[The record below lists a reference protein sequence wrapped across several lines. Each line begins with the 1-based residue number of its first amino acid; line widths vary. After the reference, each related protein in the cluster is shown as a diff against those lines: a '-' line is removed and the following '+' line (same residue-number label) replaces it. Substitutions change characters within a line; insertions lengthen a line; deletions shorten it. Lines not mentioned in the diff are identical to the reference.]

1 MESQALSMIDKED
14 GERMAWTHDGDN
26 DDSDDNDSGGDNGL
40 DSDDSASSLWA
51 RLSSLFSRRPDA
63 IIVTSDDAE
72 RETSEI
78 INALQA
84 AEDAAEELEEREEE
98 QERRDELKSENEW
111 LRYREES

>member
-1 MESQALSMIDKED
+1 
-14 GERMAWTHDGDN
+14 MAWTHDGD
-26 DDSDDNDSGGDNGL
+26 SDDN
-40 DSDDSASSLWA
+40 SDGRVASLWA
-51 RLSSLFSRRPDA
+51 RLSSLFSRRPGA

-111 LRYREES
+111 LRHRDES

>member
-1 MESQALSMIDKED
+1 
-14 GERMAWTHDGDN
+14 MAWTHGDG
-26 DDSDDNDSGGDNGL
+26 SDEDTVDNG
-40 DSDDSASSLWA
+40 SGVSSLWA
-51 RLSSLFSRRPDA
+51 RLSSLFSRRPGA

-72 RETSEI
+72 RETSEV

-111 LRYREES
+111 LRHRDES